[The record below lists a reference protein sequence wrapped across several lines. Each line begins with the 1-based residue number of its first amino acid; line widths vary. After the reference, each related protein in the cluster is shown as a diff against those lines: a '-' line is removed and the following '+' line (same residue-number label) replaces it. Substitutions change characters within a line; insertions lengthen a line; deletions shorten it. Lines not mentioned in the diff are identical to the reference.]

1 MFRVGSRRWLD
12 RKPEKRKVG
21 SSILPLTTI
30 MTAARTLADLRKV
43 TSGRQKW

>member
-1 MFRVGSRRWLD
+1 MVSASE
-12 RKPEKRKVG
+12 KPAEKRKVG

-30 MTAARTLADLRKV
+30 MTAVRTLADLRKV